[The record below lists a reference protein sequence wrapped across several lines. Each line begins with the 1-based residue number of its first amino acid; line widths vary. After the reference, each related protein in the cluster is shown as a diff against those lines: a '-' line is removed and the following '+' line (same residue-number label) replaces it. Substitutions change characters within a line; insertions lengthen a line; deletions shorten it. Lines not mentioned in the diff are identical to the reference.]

1 MCTREEGEVGTGLN
15 TVQTKV
21 WGLEGLLGLIF
32 KALNVYLPVV
42 FPTVTYRS
50 R

>member
-1 MCTREEGEVGTGLN
+1 MYQREGEVGTGLN
-15 TVQTKV
+15 T
-21 WGLEGLLGLIF
+21 GRPRSEELEGLLGLIF

-42 FPTVTYRS
+42 FPTMTYRS